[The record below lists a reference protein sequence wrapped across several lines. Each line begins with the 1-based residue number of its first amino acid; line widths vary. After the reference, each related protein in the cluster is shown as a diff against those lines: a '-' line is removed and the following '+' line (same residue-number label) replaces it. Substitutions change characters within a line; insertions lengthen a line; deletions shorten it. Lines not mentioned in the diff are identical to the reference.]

1 MVFFKHARF
10 SHVKTFQ
17 SVFFFFTGVL
27 CDQVLNITPKEVPW
41 SSYSSLHLC
50 HVLCTTLDFFT
61 SIRC

>member
-1 MVFFKHARF
+1 MVLFKHAF
-10 SHVKTFQ
+10 FFFF
-17 SVFFFFTGVL
+17 FFFFTGVL